1 MASNTVPKIYEG
13 HDVRHALISALAMIG
28 VHEHLSAEQKHDLVQ
43 AGMQVTPG
51 AAAAT
56 GAHAMGWQMSDL
68 LALVS
73 ILFVLAQLA
82 YLVWKWRRDSRRE
95 DERIE
100 DRRLGVRIP
109 VCDADPSD
117 E

>member
-1 MASNTVPKIYEG
+1 
-13 HDVRHALISALAMIG
+13 MIG

-43 AGMQVTPG
+43 AGFQAAPG
-51 AAAAT
+51 GTAAI
-56 GAHAMGWQMSDL
+56 GAQMLGWQMSDI
-68 LALVS
+68 LAAAS
-73 ILFVLAQLA
+73 ILFVLAQIA
-82 YLVWKWRRDSRRE
+82 YLVWKWRRDARRE

-100 DRRLGVRIP
+100 DRRLGVRLP